1 MKRFYLLLSI
11 VLFSCQ
17 DEKSTEQLKKE
28 LELIACKLKTD
39 KLQLFNFKLKN
50 DTVITGKEGTRIFI
64 TKDLF
69 KIILMVK

>member
-28 LELIACKLKTD
+28 LELKASKLKTD
-39 KLQLFNFKLKN
+39 KLQLFNFKLKKRHRN
-50 DTVITGKEGTRIFI
+50 NW
-64 TKDLF
+64 
-69 KIILMVK
+69 